1 MIIFVITLF
10 LFSHLKAQSNPIEF
24 EIAEITFEGNNSFS
38 EDELKPILASQESPS
53 GFSQF
58 INSFTPFGESKV
70 LFDSLMI
77 PVDIEQLELFY
88 NINGY
93 FKAKV
98 KSEFTLDR
106 ENEEVF
112 LNFFIEEGPSFTFR
126 KFNKYGLESI
136 PAEFVKTVNDE
147 YQIDSTIVYNESL
160 VNRELIFTRDYMRN
174 HGYMLFGYNPPEIL
188 IDTVSN
194 KVDVNIT
201 FIPGKRYKVNKVS
214 VIKEGPGKEMVDDD
228 LITEIVSIDSG
239 DYYSSYD
246 MVSAQIRLYRTN
258 LFEFASVAEII
269 GDTVSNKVPVRV
281 NTDVGLMH
289 EFIPE
294 LIFNNEDNT
303 FNIGLSFGF
312 SKKNFF
318 GDARLLQ
325 LQASA
330 AAKDLSEFLQNP
342 ALSDTNIYGYSDLRL
357 ILEQPMLFGKLV
369 HTRWENYL
377 TVQKRRQDYNE
388 SLIGT
393 KLSFDFELSPDVFL
407 TSLVTYLN
415 YEHSKAIFRDKY
427 ILRVLKA
434 ELNRIEGIQDF
445 VNVDSLAAELLSE
458 IPPSEKQS
466 TFDNNLIGLNLGSNR
481 TNDVLFPTRGFRI
494 STNFENGNGIN
505 FLINKIAGKEIGVP
519 LYYKALVN
527 ASYFPPIYKSSVSA
541 FGIKFLG
548 GILHAYDGNKAEIP
562 INQRFTAG
570 GSNSVRG
577 WAARELIPAV
587 SELPSELTIADLESV
602 FFENNLPG
610 GFIIFEGSVES
621 RNRLFGE
628 IGSALFIDYGNV
640 WNNYNEIVLK
650 DIAVAGGFGFRY
662 YSSFIPFRIDFG
674 FKLHDPQ
681 DPRPI
686 TQKRIFKDN
695 VFQFH
700 FAIGEA
706 F

>member
-1 MIIFVITLF
+1 MLE
-10 LFSHLKAQSNPIEF
+10 LEL
-24 EIAEITFEGNNSFS
+24 AEISFEGNNVFDD
-38 EDELKPILASQESPS
+38 DELKSILISQESPS

-58 INSFTPFGESKV
+58 INSFTPFGDAKII
-70 LFDSLMI
+70 FDSLLI
-77 PVDIEQLELFY
+77 PVDIEQIELYY

-93 FKAKV
+93 FKVKV
-98 KSEFTLDR
+98 RSEFYVDR

-112 LNFFIEEGPSFTFR
+112 LKFFIDEGPAFTFR
-126 KFNKYGLESI
+126 KFNKFGIETLPPEYI
-136 PAEFVKTVNDE
+136 KTVNDE
-147 YQIDSTIVYNESL
+147 YQIDSTIIYNENL
-160 VNRELIFTRDYMRN
+160 VNRELIFTRDYLRN
-174 HGYMLFGYNPPEIL
+174 RGYMFFGYEPPEIM
-188 IDTVSN
+188 IDTFNN
-194 KVDVNIT
+194 KVDVNVT
-201 FIPGKRYKVNKVS
+201 FIPGQRYKVTGVS
-214 VIKEGPGKEMVDDD
+214 VVKDGPGKDLVDDE

-246 MVSAQIRLYRTN
+246 LISAQIRLYRTN
-258 LFEFASVAEII
+258 LFEFASVSEVIN
-269 GDTVSNKVPVRV
+269 DTTANTVPVRV

-294 LIFNNEDNT
+294 LILNNEDNT
-303 FNIGLSFGF
+303 FNLGFSFGF

-330 AAKDLSEFLQNP
+330 AAKDLTEFIQNP
-342 ALSDTNIYGYSDLRL
+342 ALSDTNFYGYSDLRL

-393 KLSFDFELSPDVFL
+393 KLSFDFELSPNVFL

-415 YEHSKAIFRDKY
+415 YEHSKAIFRDEY
-427 ILRVLKA
+427 ILRVFKA
-434 ELNRIEGIQDF
+434 TLNQIEGIHEF
-445 VNVDSLAAELLSE
+445 ANVDSLAQALLSE
-458 IPPSEKQS
+458 VPDSEKQS
-466 TFDNNLIGLNLGSNR
+466 TFDNNLIGINLGTNR
-481 TNDVLFPTRGFRI
+481 TNDILFPTRGFRI

-505 FLINKIAGKEIGVP
+505 FLINKIAGERTTVP

-527 ASYFPPIYKSSVSA
+527 TSYFPAIYKSSTSA
-541 FGIKFLG
+541 FGVKLLG
-548 GILHAYDGNKAEIP
+548 GVLHAYNGDKAEIP

-577 WAARELIPAV
+577 WAARELIPTQ
-587 SELPSELTIADLESV
+587 SELPSELTISDLESV

-610 GFIIFEGSVES
+610 GFIIFEGSFES
-621 RNRLFGE
+621 RNRLFE
-628 IGSALFIDYGNV
+628 SIGSALFIDYGNV

-650 DIAVAGGFGFRY
+650 DIAVAGGFGIRY

-681 DPRPI
+681 DPRAI
-686 TQKRIFKDN
+686 TKKRIFKDN

>member
-1 MIIFVITLF
+1 MLE
-10 LFSHLKAQSNPIEF
+10 LEL
-24 EIAEITFEGNNSFS
+24 AEISFEGNNVFDD
-38 EDELKPILASQESPS
+38 DELKSILISQESPS

-58 INSFTPFGESKV
+58 INSFTPFGDAKII
-70 LFDSLMI
+70 FDSLLI
-77 PVDIEQLELFY
+77 PVDIEQIELYY

-93 FKAKV
+93 FKVKV
-98 KSEFTLDR
+98 RSEFYVDR

-112 LNFFIEEGPSFTFR
+112 LKFFIDEGPAFTFR
-126 KFNKYGLESI
+126 KFNKFGIETLPPEYI
-136 PAEFVKTVNDE
+136 KTVNDE
-147 YQIDSTIVYNESL
+147 YQIDSTIIYNENL
-160 VNRELIFTRDYMRN
+160 VNRELIFTQDYLRN
-174 HGYMLFGYNPPEIL
+174 RGYMFFGYEPPEIM
-188 IDTVSN
+188 IDTFNN
-194 KVDVNIT
+194 KVDVNVT
-201 FIPGKRYKVNKVS
+201 FIPGQRYKVTGVS
-214 VIKEGPGKEMVDDD
+214 VVKDGPGKDLVDDE

-246 MVSAQIRLYRTN
+246 LISAQIRLYRTN
-258 LFEFASVAEII
+258 LFEFASVSEVIN
-269 GDTVSNKVPVRV
+269 DTTANTVPVRV

-294 LIFNNEDNT
+294 LILNNEDNT
-303 FNIGLSFGF
+303 FNLGFSFGF

-330 AAKDLSEFLQNP
+330 AAKDLTEFIQNP
-342 ALSDTNIYGYSDLRL
+342 ALSDTNFYGYSDLRL

-393 KLSFDFELSPDVFL
+393 KLSFDFELSPNVFL

-415 YEHSKAIFRDKY
+415 YEHSKAIFRDEY
-427 ILRVLKA
+427 ILRVFKA
-434 ELNRIEGIQDF
+434 TLNQIEGIHEF
-445 VNVDSLAAELLSE
+445 ANVDSLAQALLSE
-458 IPPSEKQS
+458 VPDSEKQS
-466 TFDNNLIGLNLGSNR
+466 TFDNNLIGINLGTNR
-481 TNDVLFPTRGFRI
+481 TNDILFPTRGFRI

-505 FLINKIAGKEIGVP
+505 FLINKIAGERTTVP

-527 ASYFPPIYKSSVSA
+527 TSYFPAIYKSSTSA
-541 FGIKFLG
+541 FGVKLLG
-548 GILHAYDGNKAEIP
+548 GVLHAYNGDKAEIP

-577 WAARELIPAV
+577 WAARELIPTQ
-587 SELPSELTIADLESV
+587 SELPSELTISDLESV

-610 GFIIFEGSVES
+610 GFIIFEGSFES
-621 RNRLFGE
+621 RNRLFE
-628 IGSALFIDYGNV
+628 SIGSALFIDYGNV

-650 DIAVAGGFGFRY
+650 DIAVAGGFGIRY

-681 DPRPI
+681 DPRAI
-686 TQKRIFKDN
+686 TKKRIFKDN